1 MSDDMFNPDAGIE
14 DQINDLRRLRQLYV
28 EEIEKTNI
36 ELASIGD
43 ATCDA
48 ASKLHEY
55 LSNLGTAKMN
65 IDWQVE
71 EQLEWLSSEDDEQQ
85 ATETNE
91 TLTKQHLKKEVMLLS
106 KEAFA
111 NKQLDIFQNLYANTD
126 QQISAASNL
135 IDLWDSVPR
144 YSISQLAMNK
154 MRDDKG
160 RLDLLEIPFNHRQS
174 NFKAIIQPALIQE
187 EKNGVK
193 STVSYYPS
201 ANEELIEEA
210 LRKLATIQQMGFHEP
225 MKRSGVV
232 FTIHQLREE
241 LTLRGHAR
249 SFDQITKSL
258 NILAK
263 SNIEIE
269 GLSRQKLFNKINNY
283 LTNVTSVT
291 RADLAEDP
299 NAKWHVQ
306 FHPLV
311 TDSIDKITYRQFNYQ
326 QLMSHSTQL
335 ARWLHKYLVTK
346 YTMASKMKPFEMRY
360 STIKRDSAMLSG
372 YKVDRQAIAAC
383 DFSMEEL
390 KTQKIAS
397 EIKRNATTGA
407 RGKILDVVYTIMPTL
422 DFIAEVKLAN
432 ARQGKIK
439 ACE

>member
-14 DQINDLRRLRQLYV
+14 EQINDLRRLRQLYV

-36 ELASIGD
+36 ELASIED
-43 ATCDA
+43 ATCDS
-48 ASKLHEY
+48 ASKLRE
-55 LSNLGTAKMN
+55 NLADLELAIKN
-65 IDWQVE
+65 INGE
-71 EQLEWLSSEDDEQQ
+71 IAEQLEWLYPYDDEQQ
-85 ATETNE
+85 AAEIDKASN
-91 TLTKQHLKKEVMLLS
+91 KQHQKKEVQLPG

-111 NKQLDIFQNLYANTD
+111 NKQLDIFQSFYANTD
-126 QQISAASNL
+126 QQRSAASNSV
-135 IDLWDSVPR
+135 DLWDSVPR

-160 RLDLLEIPFNHRQS
+160 RLDLLEIPFNYRQS
-174 NFKAIIQPALIQE
+174 SFKAIIQPALIQE

-241 LTLRGHAR
+241 LALRGHTR
-249 SFDQITKSL
+249 SFNQITKSL

-269 GLSRQKLFNKINNY
+269 GLSRQKLFTKVNNY
-283 LTNVTSVT
+283 LSNVTSVT
-291 RADLAEDP
+291 RSDLAEDP

-311 TDSIDKITYRQFNYQ
+311 TDSIDKLSYRQFNYQ

-360 STIKRDSAMLSG
+360 STIKRDSAMLSS
-372 YKVDRQAIAAC
+372 YKVERQAVAAC

-407 RGKILDVVYTIMPTL
+407 RGKILDVVYTITPTL
-422 DFIAEVKLAN
+422 DFVAEVKLAN
-432 ARQGKIK
+432 ARQGKINDLG
-439 ACE
+439 